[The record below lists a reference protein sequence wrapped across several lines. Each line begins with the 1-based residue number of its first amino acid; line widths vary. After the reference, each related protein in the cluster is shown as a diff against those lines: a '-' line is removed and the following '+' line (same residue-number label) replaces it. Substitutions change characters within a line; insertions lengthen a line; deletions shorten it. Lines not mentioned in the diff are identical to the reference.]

1 MKPRTR
7 IASTERASRLR
18 SPAMLTMSLLLA
30 VLALL
35 PGMAHAQMARALQ
48 SADAAAIDGGRVL
61 VTLTLSSEAPE
72 PIVFPN
78 ESPARVSIDL
88 PLTRLAMA
96 ERYRKVNLAK
106 VQALSAAENKDRTRL
121 VIELTQMVGYKV
133 RVDGNRIFVTIDALP
148 SANAPLS
155 SGVPPQNYSTL
166 SGPVSALSAAPVM
179 PAVASITH
187 IDFRRGEN
195 GEGRIIVS
203 LDNPQAVVNVS
214 DEGNRVVAR
223 FRNVNLADAQV
234 RRLDVL
240 DFATPVKFVDALKAG
255 ADAQIVIVPV
265 TGGDFEQ
272 KTTQLG
278 NQTIIELQPL
288 SQTQRDERKKTD
300 PQYTGEKV
308 SLSFQS
314 IDIRSLLQIIAD
326 VAGTNMVVSDSVTG
340 EIAMRLQNVPWDQA
354 LDIILRTKGLGMRQQ
369 GNVMIVAPL
378 AELAERDKIEAEAEK
393 QKVELAPL
401 RSELIQVNY
410 AKVADV
416 AALLKSGENSILSE
430 RGRVSIDDRT
440 NTLLV
445 LETREKINEIR
456 TLVARLDIPVRQV
469 LIESRIVIANNDYS
483 KELGARFG
491 VSAVRRNGNNGII
504 STSGSAEANDTSVN
518 DYLGNGGFPVSPG
531 ALNDRFN
538 VNLPA
543 SSDSAGKIALALL
556 GKNYLVDLELSA
568 LQAEGRGEI
577 ISTPRVIT
585 SNAKQASIE
594 QGVEIPYQEAAS
606 SGATSVSFKKAV
618 LSLNVTPQI
627 TPDDRIIMDLA
638 VNNDSVGQTYTTGS
652 GGQVPSI
659 DTRKVT
665 TQVLVE
671 NGQTVVLG
679 GIYQQENRNSVSKI
693 PLLGDIPIL
702 GAAFRNRLTVN
713 NRDELLV
720 FVTPR
725 ILREGLQIN

>member
-1 MKPRTR
+1 MKPRTT
-7 IASTERASRLR
+7 IASIGRASRTR
-18 SPAMLTMSLLLA
+18 KPTMTMMMSLLLA

-35 PGMAHAQMARALQ
+35 PGMSNAQMARGLQ
-48 SADAAAIDGGRVL
+48 SADAAALEGGRVL
-61 VTLTLSSEAPE
+61 VTLTLSSAAPE

-88 PLTRLAMA
+88 PQTRLAMA

-121 VIELTQMVGYKV
+121 VIELTQMVSYKV

-166 SGPVSALSAAPVM
+166 SGPVAAISAV

-187 IDFRRGEN
+187 VDFRRGEK

-203 LDNPQAVVNVS
+203 LDNPQAVANVS
-214 DEGNRVVAR
+214 DEGGRVVAR

-240 DFATPVKFVDALKAG
+240 DFATPVKFVDVLKTG
-255 ADAQIVIVPV
+255 SDAQVVIVPV

-456 TLVARLDIPVRQV
+456 TLIARLDIPVRQV

-491 VSAVRRNGNNGII
+491 VSAVRRNGRNGII

-518 DYLGNGGFPVSPG
+518 DYLSNGGFPVSPG

-543 SSDSAGKIALALL
+543 ASDSAGKIALALL

-702 GAAFRNRLTVN
+702 GAAFRNRTTVN

>member
-1 MKPRTR
+1 M
-7 IASTERASRLR
+7 
-18 SPAMLTMSLLLA
+18 MSLLLA

-35 PGMAHAQMARALQ
+35 PGMSNAQMSRALQ
-48 SADAAAIDGGRVL
+48 SADAAALEGGRVL
-61 VTLTLSSEAPE
+61 VTLTLSSAAPE

-88 PLTRLAMA
+88 PQTRLAMA

-166 SGPVSALSAAPVM
+166 SGPVAAISAV

-187 IDFRRGEN
+187 VDFRRGEK

-203 LDNPQAVVNVS
+203 LDNPQAVANVS
-214 DEGNRVVAR
+214 DEGGRVVAR

-240 DFATPVKFVDALKAG
+240 DFATPVKFVDVLKTG
-255 ADAQIVIVPV
+255 SDAQVVIVPV

-456 TLVARLDIPVRQV
+456 TLIARLDIPVRQV

-491 VSAVRRNGNNGII
+491 VSAVRRNGRNGII

-518 DYLGNGGFPVSPG
+518 DYLSNGGFPVSPG

-543 SSDSAGKIALALL
+543 ASDSAGKIALALL

-702 GAAFRNRLTVN
+702 GAAFRNRTTVN

>member
-1 MKPRTR
+1 MT
-7 IASTERASRLR
+7 
-18 SPAMLTMSLLLA
+18 MMMSLLLA

-35 PGMAHAQMARALQ
+35 PGMSNAQMARGLQ
-48 SADAAAIDGGRVL
+48 SADAAALEGGRVL
-61 VTLTLSSEAPE
+61 VTLTLSSAAPE

-88 PLTRLAMA
+88 PQTRLAMA

-121 VIELTQMVGYKV
+121 VIELTQMVSYKV

-166 SGPVSALSAAPVM
+166 SGPVAAISAV

-187 IDFRRGEN
+187 VDFRRGEK

-203 LDNPQAVVNVS
+203 LDNPQAVANVS
-214 DEGNRVVAR
+214 DEGGRVVAR

-240 DFATPVKFVDALKAG
+240 DFATPVKFVDVLKTG
-255 ADAQIVIVPV
+255 SDAQVVIVPV

-456 TLVARLDIPVRQV
+456 TLIARLDIPVRQV

-491 VSAVRRNGNNGII
+491 VSAVRRNGRNGII

-518 DYLGNGGFPVSPG
+518 DYLSNGGFPVSPG

-543 SSDSAGKIALALL
+543 ASDSAGKIALALL

-702 GAAFRNRLTVN
+702 GAAFRNRTTVN

>member
-1 MKPRTR
+1 M
-7 IASTERASRLR
+7 
-18 SPAMLTMSLLLA
+18 MMSLLLA

-35 PGMAHAQMARALQ
+35 PGMANAQMSRALQ
-48 SADAAAIDGGRVL
+48 SADAAAIEGGRVL
-61 VTLTLSSEAPE
+61 VTLTLSSAAPE

-88 PLTRLAMA
+88 PQTRLAMA

-166 SGPVSALSAAPVM
+166 SGPVAAISAV

-187 IDFRRGEN
+187 IDFRRGEK

-203 LDNPQAVVNVS
+203 LDNPQAVANVS
-214 DEGNRVVAR
+214 DEGGRVVAR

-240 DFATPVKFVDALKAG
+240 DFATPVKFVDVLKTG
-255 ADAQIVIVPV
+255 SDAQVVIVPV

-504 STSGSAEANDTSVN
+504 STSGSAEANNTSVN
-518 DYLGNGGFPVSPG
+518 DYLNNGGFPVSPG

-543 SSDSAGKIALALL
+543 ASDSAGKIALALL

-638 VNNDSVGQTYTTGS
+638 VNNDSVGATFTGA
-652 GGQVPSI
+652 GGSQIPSI

-702 GAAFRNRLTVN
+702 GAAFRNRTTVN

-725 ILREGLQIN
+725 ILRDGLQLN

>member
-1 MKPRTR
+1 MT
-7 IASTERASRLR
+7 
-18 SPAMLTMSLLLA
+18 MMMSLLLA

-35 PGMAHAQMARALQ
+35 PGMANAQMARGLQ

-61 VTLTLSSEAPE
+61 VTLTLSSAAPE

-88 PLTRLAMA
+88 PQTRLAMA

-166 SGPVSALSAAPVM
+166 SGPVAAISAV

-187 IDFRRGEN
+187 VDFRRGEK

-203 LDNPQAVVNVS
+203 LDNPQAVANVS
-214 DEGNRVVAR
+214 DEGGRVVAR

-240 DFATPVKFVDALKAG
+240 DFATPVKFVDVLKTG
-255 ADAQIVIVPV
+255 SDAQVVIVPV

-456 TLVARLDIPVRQV
+456 TLIARLDIPVRQV

-491 VSAVRRNGNNGII
+491 VSAVRRNGRNGII

-518 DYLGNGGFPVSPG
+518 DYLSNGGFPVSPG

-543 SSDSAGKIALALL
+543 ASDSAGKIALALL

-702 GAAFRNRLTVN
+702 GAAFRNRTTVN

>member
-1 MKPRTR
+1 MT
-7 IASTERASRLR
+7 
-18 SPAMLTMSLLLA
+18 MMMSLLLA

-35 PGMAHAQMARALQ
+35 PGMANAQMARGLQ

-61 VTLTLSSEAPE
+61 VTLTLSSAAPE

-88 PLTRLAMA
+88 PQTRLAMA

-166 SGPVSALSAAPVM
+166 SGPVAAISAV

-187 IDFRRGEN
+187 VDFRRGEK

-203 LDNPQAVVNVS
+203 LDNPQAVANVS
-214 DEGNRVVAR
+214 DEGGRVVAR

-240 DFATPVKFVDALKAG
+240 DFATPVKFVDVLKTG
-255 ADAQIVIVPV
+255 SDAQVVIVPV

-518 DYLGNGGFPVSPG
+518 DYLSNGGFPVSPG

-702 GAAFRNRLTVN
+702 GAAFRNRTTVN

>member
-7 IASTERASRLR
+7 IVSTVRASRPR

-35 PGMAHAQMARALQ
+35 PGMANAQMARALQ

-378 AELAERDKIEAEAEK
+378 AELAERDKIEAEA
-393 QKVELAPL
+393 
-401 RSELIQVNY
+401 RSRRW
-410 AKVADV
+410 
-416 AALLKSGENSILSE
+416 SS
-430 RGRVSIDDRT
+430 RRC
-440 NTLLV
+440 
-445 LETREKINEIR
+445 
-456 TLVARLDIPVRQV
+456 AR
-469 LIESRIVIANNDYS
+469 S
-483 KELGARFG
+483 
-491 VSAVRRNGNNGII
+491 
-504 STSGSAEANDTSVN
+504 
-518 DYLGNGGFPVSPG
+518 
-531 ALNDRFN
+531 
-538 VNLPA
+538 
-543 SSDSAGKIALALL
+543 
-556 GKNYLVDLELSA
+556 
-568 LQAEGRGEI
+568 
-577 ISTPRVIT
+577 
-585 SNAKQASIE
+585 
-594 QGVEIPYQEAAS
+594 
-606 SGATSVSFKKAV
+606 
-618 LSLNVTPQI
+618 
-627 TPDDRIIMDLA
+627 
-638 VNNDSVGQTYTTGS
+638 
-652 GGQVPSI
+652 
-659 DTRKVT
+659 
-665 TQVLVE
+665 
-671 NGQTVVLG
+671 
-679 GIYQQENRNSVSKI
+679 
-693 PLLGDIPIL
+693 
-702 GAAFRNRLTVN
+702 
-713 NRDELLV
+713 
-720 FVTPR
+720 
-725 ILREGLQIN
+725 